1 MNSRFVIGVLVLLL
15 SQARLFSVSPLVVD
29 DADTTE
35 AGHVQLNPDF
45 QFTRASSVSLYSTP
59 INPVV
64 GLSPSAELGVIFGY
78 QWRDGSG
85 STPTMA
91 DAQGITDLVIAPKWR
106 LWGGPDDKLKF
117 SARLDLKL
125 PTASEKR
132 ALGTGDTDAG
142 LVNIATYQL
151 GKTNFDF
158 NLGYYGIDVSRAH
171 SDDDRWFIGQA
182 VRYEV
187 NKSWTIVAETYAL
200 LPNTGT
206 GGNANFYFDGGAQ
219 WKIGQHTVFSALI
232 GSAAGHNSPD
242 LTSTLELTF
251 AY

>member
-1 MNSRFVIGVLVLLL
+1 MNSRFVIGVLILLF

-35 AGHVQLNPDF
+35 AGHLQVNSDF
-45 QFTRASSVSLYSTP
+45 QVIRSGSLSLYSIP

-64 GLSPSAELGVIFGY
+64 GLSPRLELGVIFGY

-85 STPTMA
+85 STPTMS

-106 LWGGPDDKLKF
+106 LWGGPDNKLRF

-132 ALGTGDTDAG
+132 GLGTGDTDAG
-142 LVNIATYQL
+142 LVAIVTYRL
-151 GKTNFDF
+151 GKTNFDW
-158 NLGYYGIDVSRAH
+158 NLGYYGIDVPRSH

-182 VRYEV
+182 VRHEV
-187 NKSWTIVAETYAL
+187 NKSWTILAETYAL
-200 LPNTGT
+200 LPNTGI
-206 GGNANFYFDGGAQ
+206 GGNANFSFDCGAQ
-219 WKIGQHTVFSALI
+219 WNIGRHMIFSALI
-232 GSAAGHNSPD
+232 GSAAGHKSPD
-242 LTSTLELTF
+242 LTGTVELVFT
-251 AY
+251 Y

>member
-1 MNSRFVIGVLVLLL
+1 MNSRFVIGVLILLF

-35 AGHVQLNPDF
+35 AGHLQINPDF
-45 QFTRASSVSLYSTP
+45 QVTRFGSLSLYSIP

-106 LWGGPDDKLKF
+106 LWGGPEDKLKF

-125 PTASEKR
+125 PTASEER
-132 ALGTGDTDAG
+132 GLGSGDTDAG
-142 LVNIATYQL
+142 LVGLVTYRL

-158 NLGYYGIDVSRAH
+158 NLGYYGIDVPRAH

-182 VRYEV
+182 VRHEV

-219 WKIGQHTVFSALI
+219 WNIGQHIVFSALI

-242 LTSTLELTF
+242 LTGTLELTF